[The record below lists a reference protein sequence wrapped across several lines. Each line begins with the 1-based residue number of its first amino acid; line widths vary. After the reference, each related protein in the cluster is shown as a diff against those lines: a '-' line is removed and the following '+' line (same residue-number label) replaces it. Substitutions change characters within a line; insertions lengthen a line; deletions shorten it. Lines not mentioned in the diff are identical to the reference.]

1 MIPPTDLQ
9 KRPVVLLV
17 EDDVSDAQ
25 LIKIALGRTPGEVN
39 LIRIEDG
46 DRAVDYLTGTAP
58 YDDREKYP
66 LPLTMLLDIKLPK
79 RSGLELLQWLRSQA
93 GPLKRLP
100 VMMLT
105 SSSHRIDVN
114 RAFERGANAYFT
126 KPETLK
132 ELVAMLADLKSFWL
146 QWVEF
151 PDLDDAPPNLS
162 RA

>member
-126 KPETLK
+126 KPESLK

-146 QWVEF
+146 RWVEF

>member
-1 MIPPTDLQ
+1 MTTVRNPQ
-9 KRPVVLLV
+9 RKPVVLLV
-17 EDDVSDAQ
+17 DDDVSDAQ
-25 LIKIALGRTPGEVN
+25 LVKIALTRTPGEVT

-46 DRAVDYLTGTAP
+46 DQAVAYLTGAAP
-58 YDDREKYP
+58 YNDREKYP

-114 RAFERGANAYFT
+114 RAFERGANFT
-126 KPETLK
+126 KPEALK
-132 ELVAMLADLKSFWL
+132 DLVAMLADLKSLWL
-146 QWVEF
+146 RWLEF
-151 PDLDDAPPNLS
+151 PDVEDSASNPP

>member
-1 MIPPTDLQ
+1 MIPPSDLH

-17 EDDVSDAQ
+17 EDDMSDAQ

-46 DRAVDYLTGTAP
+46 DKAVEYLTGTAP

-151 PDLDDAPPNLS
+151 PDIDDAPPNLS

>member
-1 MIPPTDLQ
+1 MTAITDLPR
-9 KRPVVLLV
+9 KPVVLLV
-17 EDDVSDAQ
+17 EDDISDAQ
-25 LIKIALGRTPGEVN
+25 LIKIALARTPGEVT

-46 DRAVDYLTGTAP
+46 DRAVDYLMGTAP

-79 RSGLELLQWLRSQA
+79 RSGLELLQWLRTQA

-105 SSSHRIDVN
+105 SSRHRIDVN

-146 QWVEF
+146 RWVEF
-151 PDLDDAPPNLS
+151 PDIEDAADLP

>member
-1 MIPPTDLQ
+1 
-9 KRPVVLLV
+9 
-17 EDDVSDAQ
+17 
-25 LIKIALGRTPGEVN
+25 
-39 LIRIEDG
+39 
-46 DRAVDYLTGTAP
+46 
-58 YDDREKYP
+58 
-66 LPLTMLLDIKLPK
+66 
-79 RSGLELLQWLRSQA
+79 LLQWLRSQA

-151 PDLDDAPPNLS
+151 PDIDDAPPNLS

>member
-1 MIPPTDLQ
+1 MIPPSDLQ

-17 EDDVSDAQ
+17 EDDMSDAQ

-46 DRAVDYLTGTAP
+46 DKAVEYLTGTAP

-151 PDLDDAPPNLS
+151 PDIDDAPPNLS

>member
-1 MIPPTDLQ
+1 MTPRTDIQ
-9 KRPVVLLV
+9 KMPVVLLV

-46 DRAVDYLTGTAP
+46 DKAVDYLTGAAP

-126 KPETLK
+126 KPESLK

-146 QWVEF
+146 RWVEF
-151 PDLDDAPPNLS
+151 PDIDAAPPNLS

>member
-9 KRPVVLLV
+9 RRPVVLLV

-46 DRAVDYLTGTAP
+46 DKAVEYLTGTAP

-151 PDLDDAPPNLS
+151 PDIDDAPSNLP

>member
-126 KPETLK
+126 KPESLK

>member
-1 MIPPTDLQ
+1 MNPPTDLQ

-17 EDDVSDAQ
+17 EDDMSDAQ

-46 DRAVDYLTGTAP
+46 DKAVEYLTGTAP

-151 PDLDDAPPNLS
+151 PDIDEAPPNLS

>member
-1 MIPPTDLQ
+1 MTTVRNPQ
-9 KRPVVLLV
+9 KKPVVLLV
-17 EDDVSDAQ
+17 DDDVSDAQ
-25 LIKIALGRTPGEVN
+25 LVKIALGRTPGEVT

-46 DRAVDYLTGTAP
+46 DQAVAYLTGAAP
-58 YDDREKYP
+58 YNDREKYP

-126 KPETLK
+126 KPEALK
-132 ELVAMLADLKSFWL
+132 DLVAMLADLKSLWL
-146 QWVEF
+146 RWLEF
-151 PDLDDAPPNLS
+151 PDVEDSASNPP

>member
-1 MIPPTDLQ
+1 MTAITDLPR
-9 KRPVVLLV
+9 KPVVLLV
-17 EDDVSDAQ
+17 EDDISDAQ
-25 LIKIALGRTPGEVN
+25 LIKIALARTPGEVT

-46 DRAVDYLTGTAP
+46 DRAVDYLMGASP

-79 RSGLELLQWLRSQA
+79 RSGLELLQWLRTQA

-105 SSSHRIDVN
+105 SSRHRIDVN

-146 QWVEF
+146 RWVEF
-151 PDLDDAPPNLS
+151 PDIEDAADLP